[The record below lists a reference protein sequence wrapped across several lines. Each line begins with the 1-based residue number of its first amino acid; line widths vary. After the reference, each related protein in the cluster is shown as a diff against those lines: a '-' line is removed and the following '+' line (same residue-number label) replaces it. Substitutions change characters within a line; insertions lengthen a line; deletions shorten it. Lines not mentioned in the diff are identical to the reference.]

1 MRLDFDEY
9 AHLGSP
15 LHRWDPRYKLV
26 ALFLLILAFSLVRD
40 WRLLPAMAVSS
51 GLIYALSRLP
61 LSFLLVRLRS
71 PGFFL
76 LSMAIFLP
84 FLSGQTVLF
93 RLGPLTL
100 WREGCLHLLL
110 VATKFVCI
118 LTVSFVLF
126 GTASF
131 FTTVKAMR
139 SLGLPAAL
147 ADMVLFSYRYIFRI
161 GDDLERMQTAIRL
174 RGFRGRQVRGM
185 GILASL
191 VGSILVRSYEQTDR
205 VYKAM
210 ILRGY
215 GQALPSPAENRP
227 RGQARPHLGDEFRT
241 RPGDL
246 GGLVAVLLVAVGFV
260 IAEMWLRQLGGMA

>member
-9 AHLGSP
+9 AHLRSP
-15 LHRWDPRYKLV
+15 LHRWDPRYKLI

-40 WRLLPAMAVSS
+40 LRLLPAMAVIS
-51 GLIYALSRLP
+51 GVIYVLSRLP

-76 LSMAIFLP
+76 LLMAVFLP
-84 FLSGQTVLF
+84 FLSGRTVLF
-93 RLGPLTL
+93 RLGPLIL
-100 WREGCLHLLL
+100 WREGCLDLLL

-126 GTASF
+126 GTAQFSV
-131 FTTVKAMR
+131 TVKAMR

-147 ADMVLFSYRYIFRI
+147 ADMVLFSYRYIYKI

-174 RGFRGRQVRGM
+174 RGFRGRQVKSM

-191 VGSILVRSYEQTDR
+191 TGSILVRSYEQTDR

-215 GQALPSPAENRP
+215 GQSLRSPAESRSQ
-227 RGQARPHLGDEFRT
+227 GQVRLHLGEEFRT
-241 RPGDL
+241 HPGDI
-246 GGLVAVLLVAVGFV
+246 GGLAAVLLVAGGFV
-260 IAEMWLRQLGGMA
+260 FAELWLRQLGGMA

>member
-15 LHRWDPRYKLV
+15 LHRWDPRYKLA
-26 ALFLLILAFSLVRD
+26 ALFLLILALSLVRD
-40 WRLLPAMAVSS
+40 LRLLPAMALIS
-51 GLIYALSRLP
+51 GVLYALSRLP

-71 PGFFL
+71 PGLFL
-76 LSMAIFLP
+76 LLMAIFLP
-84 FLSGQTVLF
+84 FLSGRTVLF

-100 WREGCLHLLL
+100 WREGCLDLLL

-126 GTASF
+126 GTGRF
-131 FTTVKAMR
+131 FITVKAMR

-147 ADMVLFSYRYIFRI
+147 ADMVLFSYRYIYKI
-161 GDDLERMQTAIRL
+161 GDDLERMETAIRL
-174 RGFRGRQVRGM
+174 RGFRGRRVRSM

-215 GQALPSPAENRP
+215 GQSLHSPAQSHF
-227 RGQARPHLGDEFRT
+227 RGQVRPHLGDEFQT
-241 RPGDL
+241 RPGDIA
-246 GGLVAVLLVAVGFV
+246 GLVAVLLVAVGFV
-260 IAEMWLRQLGGMA
+260 FAEMWLRQLGGLA